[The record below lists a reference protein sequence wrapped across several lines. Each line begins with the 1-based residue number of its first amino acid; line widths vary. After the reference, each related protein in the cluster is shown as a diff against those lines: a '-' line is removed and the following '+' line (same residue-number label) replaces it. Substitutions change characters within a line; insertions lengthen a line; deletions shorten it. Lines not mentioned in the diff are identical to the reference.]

1 MKAKLLEKER
11 ARVLRHKGK
20 GLKSI
25 ANMLGVAKSSV
36 FLWCK
41 DICLTKSQ
49 LDALKSRLNAP
60 KLGALA
66 NKVKRQKEIQEIR
79 RRSKAEFV
87 RLNTED
93 SDRLRDIGTIFY
105 WAEGAKTGRQID
117 FTNSDP
123 QVIKLIM
130 LWLRKIH
137 KVPEEKFRAAIYY
150 HADQDEKMIKR
161 YWSSITRIPQHQFH
175 KSIFKKEGTG
185 HRKNILY
192 NGTCK
197 VRVCDSDLLNKVL
210 AWIEQFYI

>member
-1 MKAKLLEKER
+1 MRPKLLKKER
-11 ARVLRHKGK
+11 ARVLRHRGK
-20 GLKSI
+20 SLKSI
-25 ANMLGVAKSSV
+25 AKMLGVAKSSV
-36 FLWCK
+36 SLWCS
-41 DICLTKSQ
+41 DICLTENQ
-49 LDALKSRLNAP
+49 LNRLKSRLNAP

-79 RRSKAEFV
+79 HKSKAEFT
-87 RLNTED
+87 RLNIKD
-93 SDRLRDIGTIFY
+93 NDRLRDIGTILY

-123 QVIKLIM
+123 QIIKLAM

-137 KVPEEKFRAAIYY
+137 KVPREKFRAAIYF
-150 HADQDEKMIKR
+150 HAGQDERMIKK
-161 YWSSITRIPQHQFH
+161 YWSDITGIPLCQFH

-197 VRVCDSDLLNKVL
+197 IRVCDSNLLNKVL